1 MKDINIKTKFDIG
14 DLVYGF
20 PDKELHELKIDRI
33 EVSTVKFGKIGNSNI
48 VHIKISYLA
57 TTTDAENNYQ
67 YAFTEEQLFTKEE
80 LKNHINDYFRN
91 KENKL

>member
-20 PDKELHELKIDRI
+20 PDKELHELRIDRI
-33 EVSTVKFGKIGNSNI
+33 EVATAKFGWIGGNAKTDI
-48 VHIKISYLA
+48 EISYLA
-57 TTTDAENNYQ
+57 TTIDSKFNCQHE
-67 YAFTEEQLFTKEE
+67 FTEKQLFTKEE
-80 LKNHINDYFRN
+80 LKNHIDNYFKN